1 MKTKTNFKIYY
12 TNKFERIKIVFK
24 VVSFITEMD
33 IDVYSLTQTMT
44 ETENWGRRERETLAA
59 DNTVNKVQLLLCRD
73 IVTKDE
79 QEEEEAESFSVA
91 IYTSNQSPTCGTS
104 LRFL

>member
-1 MKTKTNFKIYY
+1 MKTNFKIYY
-12 TNKFERIKIVFK
+12 TNKLERIKIVFK
-24 VVSFITEMD
+24 VVSFIREMD

-44 ETENWGRRERETLAA
+44 ETENGETLAA
-59 DNTVNKVQLLLCRD
+59 DNTVNKVQVLLCRD

-79 QEEEEAESFSVA
+79 QEEEEEEAESFSVA